1 MEEGIKILNIGIELE
16 KTGLKNYLDYAFKTK
31 DITGKNMF
39 LKLARDEFD
48 HMTILEKELN
58 SLLTNRCW
66 VREDVPESVIEK
78 VAPRLR
84 DIERKKSEEG
94 LKELDALKSA
104 LDGEKKSIE
113 FYKSEKNKLKDGNAR
128 LIFERLIE
136 MEESHYDLIQAEI
149 DHIEKTGF
157 WFGIAE
163 FSLEAER
170 E

>member
-1 MEEGIKILNIGIELE
+1 MEEAIKIVNIGIVLE
-16 KTGLKNYLDYAFKTK
+16 KTGLKNYLDYGFRTK
-31 DITGKNMF
+31 DCTGKNMF

-58 SLLTNRCW
+58 SLLTSRCW
-66 VREDVPESVIEK
+66 IKEEVPESIIEK
-78 VAPRLR
+78 VAPKLR
-84 DIERKKSEEG
+84 DIEKKKSEDG
-94 LKELDALKSA
+94 LKELDALKTA

-113 FYKSEKNKLKDGNAR
+113 FYKSEQGKLKDTNAAN
-128 LIFERLIE
+128 IFNRLIE